1 MTNEQWASSLERA
14 VNVNFAI
21 SATRMV
27 ADRRF
32 EDSTKAAR
40 IIYVMLL
47 KDKTDLSYAK
57 IQGNNLDVDM
67 RTIDTDFNDLMEAHE
82 PTHTTKKYYRYRGK
96 IALIQN
102 YLKYNERIS

>member
-32 EDSTKAAR
+32 EDGTKAAR

-47 KDKTDLSYAK
+47 KDRTDLSYAK
-57 IQGNNLDVDM
+57 IQGSNLDVDM
-67 RTIDTDFNDLMEAHE
+67 RTIDADFNDLMDSHE
-82 PTHTTKKYYRYRGK
+82 TTHTTKKYYRYRGK

-102 YLKYNERIS
+102 YLKHNERIS